1 MGRDLQFSMALP
13 KHSPQVG
20 SVLAPA
26 SLAKRL
32 ATHLGK
38 PPVLPGHPLVLWLHR
53 ELVLGGT
60 VVQTG
65 NSQGDGVEV
74 DTFDGASRREVPF
87 WPRGFNWSNL
97 GHSVR

>member
-1 MGRDLQFSMALP
+1 MP
-13 KHSPQVG
+13 
-20 SVLAPA
+20 APA
-26 SLAKRL
+26 SPAKRL

-38 PPVLPGHPLVLWLHR
+38 PPVLPGHPLVLWLHG
-53 ELVLGGT
+53 ELVLGCT

-65 NSQGDGVEV
+65 NSQGDGIEV